1 VGGGCELAAREAGVG
16 IEEPCRVSLPAW
28 IRCSRVP
35 PADAP
40 RKVYVRYSAGPF
52 VAFLVLWGLTAVIDV
67 VVVGAGPA
75 GLMVA
80 SELRLAGVHTV
91 VLEKLMEPAGQSK
104 ARGLHVRS
112 IEMLDQRGL
121 LERFRAVADVADR
134 CNFAGIVKLRPALLD
149 TAHPYELG
157 IPQAKTEQLLAERA
171 VELAV
176 DIRRGREVVGIQ
188 QDDNWVSLDLAD
200 GDQLRAR
207 YVVGCDGGHST
218 VRKLLG
224 VEFPGEASEQD
235 MLLADVAVT
244 EQPPL
249 GFSGVGYA
257 SLIVCFPLGEGR
269 YRITVATEDGAQDR
283 RTPPTFDQFL
293 ARLREV
299 AGTDFGAHSPRGLS
313 RFGDATRLAEQ
324 YRVGRVLLAGDAA
337 HIHVPAAGQG
347 LNLGLQDAFNLGWK
361 LAAEINGWAPTELLD
376 TYHSERHPVAARVL
390 ANTRAQKPLLAASE
404 QLIPLRDLFSE
415 LMDLEQVN
423 RYLAG
428 MVCGTDIR
436 YDVGGCG
443 HPLMGQRMRDVQ
455 LTGGRLYELMHD
467 GQGLLLDQ
475 TGRLDAQ
482 SWSDRIRIISD
493 QSPHVDVEAVLIRPD
508 GHVAH
513 VGGGQDELDSA
524 LHRWFGSP
532 SAGR

>member
-1 VGGGCELAAREAGVG
+1 M
-16 IEEPCRVSLPAW
+16 
-28 IRCSRVP
+28 
-35 PADAP
+35 
-40 RKVYVRYSAGPF
+40 
-52 VAFLVLWGLTAVIDV
+52 IDV

-80 SELRLAGVHTV
+80 SELRLAGVHAV
-91 VLEKLMEPAGQSK
+91 VVEKLVEPAGQSR

-121 LERFRAVADVADR
+121 LDRFRAVAEVGDR
-134 CNFAGIVKLRPALLD
+134 CNFAGIFKLRPALLD

-171 VELAV
+171 AELAV
-176 DIRRGREVVGIQ
+176 DIRRGHELVGVQ
-188 QDDNWVSLDLAD
+188 QDGDGVTIDLAD
-200 GDQLRAR
+200 GGQLQAR

-218 VRKLLG
+218 IRKLLG
-224 VEFPGEASEQD
+224 VEFPGEASERD

-249 GFSGVGYA
+249 GFSGVGY
-257 SLIVCFPLGEGR
+257 SNLIVSFPLEEGV
-269 YRITVATEDGAQDR
+269 YRITVAAGDDVQDR
-283 RTPPTFDQFL
+283 RAPPTFDQFR

-313 RFGDATRLAEQ
+313 RFGDATRLVEQ
-324 YRVGRVLLAGDAA
+324 YRVGRVFLAGDAA

-361 LAAEINGWAPTELLD
+361 LAADITGWAPTGLLD

-390 ANTRAQKPLLAASE
+390 TNTRAQKPLIAPSE

-415 LMDLEQVN
+415 LMELDQVN

-428 MVCGTDIR
+428 MVCATDIR
-436 YDVGGCG
+436 YDVGDSG
-443 HPLMGQRMRDVQ
+443 HPLMGQRMRDLR
-455 LTGGRLYELMHD
+455 LTGRRLYELMHD
-467 GQGLLLDQ
+467 GRGLLLDQ
-475 TGRLDAQ
+475 TGQLRAPG
-482 SWSDRIRIISD
+482 WSDRIHVVAD
-493 QSPHVDVEAVLIRPD
+493 QSPDLDAEAVLLRPD
-508 GHVAH
+508 GYVVYA
-513 VGGGQDELDSA
+513 GAEQDELDAA
-524 LHRWFGSP
+524 LHRWFGQP
-532 SAGR
+532 STATATP